1 MAEGTVTKN
10 KKADIS
16 TKNGKY
22 SYKYVDIAQVHEYLE
37 EIGARYYQY
46 IERIDGED
54 YIYTVPIIDGKEL
67 PPRRG
72 CKVVDATLV
81 GTSNPAQQQGS
92 AITYAR
98 RYSLLM
104 AFGLATEDDDAQS
117 LSKPKETKKAKP
129 KATPE
134 QEFFLPEEPT
144 MPREITPEEV
154 EALEQLIISVPAR
167 DSVDERIGKICSL
180 YGVISLEFLT
190 REQYDKLYKQL
201 RGAMA

>member
-1 MAEGTVTKN
+1 MAEGTVKKN
-10 KKADIS
+10 KSAN
-16 TKNGKY
+16 TGKY
-22 SYKYVDIAQVHEYLE
+22 TYKYVDIAQVHEYLE
-37 EIGARYYQY
+37 ELGYRYYQY
-46 IERIDGED
+46 IERIEGED

-117 LSKPKETKKAKP
+117 LSKPKETKKAKA
-129 KATPE
+129 KAAPE
-134 QEFFLPEEPT
+134 PEFFLPEEPT
-144 MPREITPEEV
+144 MAREITPEEV
-154 EALEQLIISVPAR
+154 EALEQLIVSVPAR

-190 REQYDKLYKQL
+190 REQYNKLFKQL